1 MATSENSVDLVIRA
15 KDLTSKSLDELQA
28 TLGRLTD
35 GLDALEAAGGPA
47 TRTFRELSIAA
58 DDFKKV
64 ANELTARRGLA
75 EQFQE
80 AGKAATQAREGVDQ
94 AKAAI
99 KAFQDTLEA
108 GKRKTADQTAALTA
122 LNRALKEQE
131 AQLRSAER
139 AEAQARRGAEL
150 RGLSI
155 EELVQGYDALV
166 AAEKR
171 ADDAAVQAE
180 ANMRRRDEAVRKA
193 AAQRK
198 ADADAE
204 AASRADLAR
213 LEAADAELQARAL
226 AERRA
231 IEDQLAQSLR
241 DQAAA
246 EKDAADRRERLRL
259 TGEALLNQRLQEVAA
274 AEKAQAA
281 LRELAADAER
291 AAAATQQVSTAQ
303 VKPEPVRKLADE
315 MRALVDPAS
324 KAVQSLTAVEQT
336 LRDVE
341 ALQGKTAKGA
351 ALSADEIKAL
361 ATGYRFL
368 GDALKTVQGQA
379 GLIDTFAQSQAE
391 ARRLEGELA
400 AVRQRLLDLAQSA
413 RTAEASDEGL
423 QRSIRESTAEALR
436 LTKALETVQGTVN
449 RYGQQL
455 ADAGVDTSKLNA
467 EQERLIATAGRL
479 KGAYDAASNSQTVL
493 GQTVAKANAAQKN
506 GFELQR
512 TSLSL
517 YQRVRGQILSLTA
530 AYVGLFEVLNE
541 ARAVLDTAQA
551 GQRLTTQLGVAF
563 GNDPKVV
570 ATEMEF
576 VRRAAERL
584 GVDLKAVGAAYG
596 RFAISA
602 TSAGLSVAETRQVF
616 ESFATTT
623 RVFGLSADDTA
634 GVFRALEQ
642 SLGKGKVQ
650 AEELRGQI
658 ADRLPG
664 AVTTFARALDIP
676 VDQLDKL
683 FEKGAIKAPAAIKL
697 FADEYR
703 KSIAGQ
709 VVPASVRFDAEL
721 GRLQTS
727 LFNFR
732 TLVADSGFL
741 ESMTSLAKGLSE
753 FLKSAEGQQ
762 LARDLGA
769 AFTVLGDTAL
779 AATQFLRGM
788 VAGFRSIIDTLAPLR
803 DLVTG
808 FTDGLFDMT
817 GQAINTE
824 TAMRGLGVA
833 LAFLITALGALKLTT
848 VATQLGAA
856 AVAANAAAVGFGS
869 LGAAVRTVVLP
880 ALAGLLGFE
889 LGTWLYEQFAIVKKA
904 GAGIVSVTMLA
915 VEAVKG
921 AANVVVAGVKAIVL
935 GGFSALVSA
944 VTDSVQGLGKVLA
957 GAARFLGLDDM
968 AAKLESGLGQFGAGL
983 EDSLRQSAADA
994 RKAVLDETR
1003 KMRDGIKNEVDIMQ
1017 GAFASIDDEDARKK
1031 AAATAQKSGAERAK
1045 NFLAGL
1051 DKGDG
1056 LTEAEKARLRQEAI
1070 GGAAAAPDKE
1080 GIRIGKEQAALV
1092 ASTRK
1097 DVGALSLRAAKKEA
1111 NDLDEALAAVDQQY
1125 RDLFNQIARISDFNK
1140 GEAALLQAQAEED
1153 VKRIKNNIR
1162 AEFDLKAAGE
1172 KVKALEAERDAELD
1186 LLRIRAEGDPAAQ
1199 AQLIRDQA
1207 AVTAEYAAKVL
1218 EAVRAEEALALAQG
1232 NVLKAAEARAKITR
1246 LTAADPERVAQQAE
1260 LQALQVE
1267 LDRLTAERDARLAES
1282 EALRPGPGADQER
1295 LDIAEQYR
1303 AKLTETAT
1311 AAQGLALALGDVTQA
1326 ANLGAFIGQLDT
1338 TALKVADTSRSL
1350 QQDFASGFVNAVAS
1364 ADQSF
1369 GDFAR
1374 SFIRNIL
1381 LMIAQQRVLNAL
1393 QGSAGAQ
1400 SLFGTVASAVV
1411 GANHSGGMAGMGGR
1425 RTVNPGIFA
1434 GAARFHSGG
1443 IPGLAPNEVP
1453 SILLKNEEVLTRDDP
1468 RHMLN
1473 GGKSAGAGVTIVN
1486 TIDPGEVAS
1495 AGLGTPAG
1503 KRAFL
1508 NNISTMRAD
1517 IKKVLA

>member
-1 MATSENSVDLVIRA
+1 MATNSNSVDLVIRA
-15 KDLTSKSLDELQA
+15 KDLTSKTLDELQA
-28 TLGRLTD
+28 TLGRLTG
-35 GLDALEAAGGPA
+35 GLDELEAAGGPA

-75 EQFQE
+75 EQFLE
-80 AGKAATQAREGVDQ
+80 AGKAAEQARAGVTQAQD
-94 AKAAI
+94 AL
-99 KAFQDTLEA
+99 KAFQGTLEA
-108 GKRKTADQTAALTA
+108 GKRKTEDQKNALNA

-139 AEAQARRGAEL
+139 AEAAARRGAEQ
-150 RGLSI
+150 RGISI
-155 EELVQGYDALV
+155 QELVDGYDALV

-171 ADDAAVQAE
+171 ADDASVRAE
-180 ANMRRRDEAVRKA
+180 ANVRRRDEAARQA

-198 ADADAE
+198 ADAEDE
-204 AASRADLAR
+204 ANSRAALAR
-213 LEAADAELQARAL
+213 LEAGDAELQARAL

-231 IEDQLAQSLR
+231 VEEQLAQSLR

-246 EKDAADRRERLRL
+246 ERDAAERREKLRL
-259 TGEALLNQRLQEVAA
+259 TSEALLNQRLQEVAQQ
-274 AEKAQAA
+274 ERVQAS
-281 LRELAADAER
+281 LRELAAEAER
-291 AAAATQQVSTAQ
+291 AATATQKVSTAQ

-324 KAVQSLTAVEQT
+324 QAVQSLAAVEGT
-336 LRDVE
+336 LRSVE
-341 ALQGKTAKGA
+341 ALQAKAAKGA
-351 ALSADEIKAL
+351 ALGADEVKAL
-361 ATGYRFL
+361 ANGYTFL
-368 GDALKTVQGQA
+368 GSALKTVQGQA
-379 GLIDTFAQSQAE
+379 GLVDSFAQAQAE
-391 ARRLEGELA
+391 AQRLEAELTT
-400 AVRQRLLDLAQSA
+400 VRQRLLELAQAA
-413 RTAEASDEGL
+413 RVAESSDETL
-423 QRSIRESTAEALR
+423 QRSIRESTSEATR
-436 LTKALETVQGTVN
+436 LTKALEAVQGTVN

-455 ADAGVDTSKLNA
+455 AEAGVDTSKLNA

-479 KGAYDAASNSQTVL
+479 KGAYDAASDSQTVL

-517 YQRVRGQILSLTA
+517 FQRVRGQVLSLTA
-530 AYVGLFEVLNE
+530 AYVGLFGVLSE

-551 GQRLTTQLGVAF
+551 NQRLSTQLGVAF

-576 VRRAAERL
+576 VRTTAEKL
-584 GVDLKAVGAAYG
+584 GVELKAVGAAYG

-602 TSAGLSVAETRQVF
+602 SSAGLSVADTRQVF

-676 VDQLDKL
+676 IDQLDKL

-703 KSIAGQ
+703 KAIAGQ
-709 VVPASVRFDAEL
+709 VLPASVRFDAEV

-732 TLVADSGFL
+732 SIVADSGFL
-741 ESMTSLAKGLSE
+741 ESMTTLAKGLSE

-762 LARDLGA
+762 LARDLGG
-769 AFTVLGDTAL
+769 AFTFVADGVR
-779 AATQFLRGM
+779 AATQVLQGLL
-788 VAGFRSIIDTLAPLR
+788 AGFRSIGEVLGSVRSTLAGLTDDLGGATGVTINWDQALR
-803 DLVTG
+803 GAGT
-808 FTDGLFDMT
+808 
-817 GQAINTE
+817 
-824 TAMRGLGVA
+824 A
-833 LAFLITALGALKLTT
+833 LAFLIGAL
-848 VATQLGAA
+848 
-856 AVAANAAAVGFGS
+856 AVAKVAAWADTAVVAARATMS
-869 LGAAVRTVVLP
+869 LAVSFATLGGAIKSVLLP
-880 ALAGLLGFE
+880 ALAALLGFE
-889 LGTWLYEQFAIVKKA
+889 LGTWLYENSLMVRKA
-904 GAGIVSVTMLA
+904 GAAIVSSVA
-915 VEAVKG
+915 IAIEAVKG
-921 AANVVVAGVKAIVL
+921 AANIVTAGVQAVVL
-935 GGFSALVSA
+935 GGLSALVSA
-944 VTDSVQGLGKVLA
+944 VTGSIQTLGRTLA
-957 GAARFLGLDDM
+957 SAARLLGLDDM
-968 AAKLESGLGQFGAGL
+968 ADKIESGLGQFGAGL

-1003 KMRDGIKNEVDIMQ
+1003 KMREGIKGEVALMND
-1017 GAFASIDDEDARKK
+1017 AFE
-1031 AAATAQKSGAERAK
+1031 
-1045 NFLAGL
+1045 GL
-1051 DKGDG
+1051 DAADAAVRNARPSDRSLLNAADASLTGAAGG
-1056 LTEAEKARLRQEAI
+1056 LSEAEKARLRREAI
-1070 GGAAAAPDKE
+1070 GGAAATDKE
-1080 GIRIGKEQAALV
+1080 GQRIAKEQAALV

-1111 NDLDEALAAVDQQY
+1111 TDLDAALAAVDQQY
-1125 RDLFNQIARISDFNK
+1125 QTLFDNIAKIEAFNV
-1140 GEAALLQAQAEED
+1140 GEAALLRAQAEAEVD
-1153 VKRIKNNIR
+1153 RVKASIR
-1162 AEFDLKAAGE
+1162 GDFELKAAGDR
-1172 KVKALEAERDAELD
+1172 VKALEAERDAALELQ
-1186 LLRIRAEGDPAAQ
+1186 RIRAGEAPDAQ

-1207 AVTAEYAAKVL
+1207 ATTAEYTARLV
-1218 EAVRAEEALALAQG
+1218 EATRAEEALAVAQG
-1232 NVLKAAEARAKITR
+1232 NVLKAAEARARITR
-1246 LTAADPERVAQQAE
+1246 LTAADPERAAKQAE

-1267 LDRLTAERDARLAES
+1267 LQRLTSERDARVAES
-1282 EALRPGPGADQER
+1282 EALRPGPGSDQER
-1295 LDIAEQYR
+1295 LDIAEQYK

-1311 AAQGLALALGDVTQA
+1311 AAQALALALGDVTTA
-1326 ANLGAFIGQLDT
+1326 ANLGALIGQLDVT
-1338 TALKVADTSRSL
+1338 GQKIAETSRSL
-1350 QQDFASGFVNAVAS
+1350 QQDFASGFVNAIAS

-1374 SFIRNIL
+1374 SFVRNIL
-1381 LMIAQQRVLNAL
+1381 IMIAQQRVLNAL
-1393 QGSAGAQ
+1393 QGSTGAQ
-1400 SLFGTVASAVV
+1400 SFFSTVAGAAV
-1411 GANHSGGMAGMGGR
+1411 GSNHSGGMAGTGAR
-1425 RTVNPGIFA
+1425 RMVNPAVFA
-1434 GAARFHSGG
+1434 NAARYHSGG

-1453 SILLKNEEVLTRDDP
+1453 SILLRNEEVLTRDDP
-1468 RHMLN
+1468 RHALN
-1473 GGKSAGAGVTIVN
+1473 GGKAGGGGVTIVN